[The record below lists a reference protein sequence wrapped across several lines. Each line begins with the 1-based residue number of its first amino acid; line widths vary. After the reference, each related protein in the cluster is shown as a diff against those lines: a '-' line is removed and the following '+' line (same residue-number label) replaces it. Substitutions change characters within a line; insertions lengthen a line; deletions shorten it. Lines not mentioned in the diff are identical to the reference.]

1 MENQEQAPGDSP
13 WQSIRLAFGALLL
26 ILVGLGL
33 TLLDGNNHTSTARS
47 TSAAAQPI
55 ASPAQSR

>member
-1 MENQEQAPGDSP
+1 MENQEQSPGDGP
-13 WQSIRLAFGALLL
+13 WQSVRLGFGALLL

-47 TSAAAQPI
+47 TSAAAQP
-55 ASPAQSR
+55 AVLPAQNR